1 MRFLRKLYTFDDDL
15 DFRKGWRIAIA
26 MSVVFLCVSVGFLVS
41 RGLVLGIDFKGGTSF
56 QFPANHTSVNDVR
69 KALEPLGEAD
79 AQIQSLSGGGSHGE
93 ELRIEVRAQ
102 SGAPDG
108 EAKVSQ
114 TAQALATA
122 TNNPL
127 TVVNQNKSEVS
138 PSWGRDVSD
147 KALRALI
154 LFFIAI
160 AIYITIRLEWKMAVG
175 AIVGVL
181 HDIVVSVGAYAIFR
195 FEVTPGTVVAFLT
208 ILGYSLYDTIVV
220 YDKLK
225 ANQAKVTPNGNMT
238 YTDMMNLS
246 LNQTFMRSVNT
257 TLSAVL
263 PVLAI
268 LFIGSGL
275 LGAVTLEEFGLALLV
290 GLISGAYSSVFIA
303 SPLVAWLKEREP
315 RNRAIRER
323 LERER
328 GGRGR
333 RVAVTTTGEEA
344 ELAELAEGDDLD
356 AEGGDTLVKQA
367 AAGDR
372 APRESVARASNN
384 GGVPRSASPYSPNHP
399 PRPRKKGKK
408 R

>member
-15 DFRKGWRIAIA
+15 DFRKGWRIAIVL
-26 MSVVFLCVSVGFLVS
+26 SLLFILVSIGFLAS
-41 RGLVLGIDFKGGTSF
+41 RGLQLGIDFKGGTSF
-56 QFPANHTSVNDVR
+56 QFPANGTSVQTVR
-69 KALEPLGEAD
+69 NALEPLGEGD
-79 AQIQSLSGGGSHGE
+79 AQIQTLSGGGSTGE

-102 SGAPDG
+102 SGTPDG
-108 EAKVSQ
+108 AAKVTK
-114 TAQALATA
+114 TAEVLSTA
-122 TNNPL
+122 TKNPL
-127 TVVNQNKSEVS
+127 DVINQNKSEVS
-138 PSWGRDVSD
+138 PSWGHDVSD

-160 AIYITIRLEWKMAVG
+160 AIYITIRLEWKFAVG
-175 AIVGVL
+175 AIVSVL

-195 FEVTPGTVVAFLT
+195 FEVTPGTVIAFLT

-225 ANQAKVTPNGNMT
+225 ANQAKVTPNGDMT

-246 LNQTFMRSVNT
+246 LNQTFMRSLNT

-268 LFIGSGL
+268 LFIGAGL
-275 LGAVTLEEFGLALLV
+275 LGAVTLEEFGLALLI

-303 SPLVAWLKEREP
+303 SPIVAWLKEREP
-315 RNRAIRER
+315 RNTAIRER

-333 RVAVTTTGEEA
+333 RAAVVTESGESELETEGEEA
-344 ELAELAEGDDLD
+344 AEAVDS
-356 AEGGDTLVKQA
+356 DTLVKQTA
-367 AAGDR
+367 SSER
-372 APRESVARASNN
+372 APRDAVARASSN
-384 GGVPRSASPYSPNHP
+384 GGAPRASSPYSPNHP